1 MYLPV
6 HVLRINIVLVQECG
20 QLFALRL
27 RQPDAERTVRIEDD
41 LAKDEMRGLGPR
53 DLLCWREHL
62 LPEML
67 RHAGQPIGIQR
78 SMH

>member
-6 HVLRINIVLVQECG
+6 HVLRINIVLVQEGG
-20 QLFALRL
+20 QLFALGL

-41 LAKDEMRGLGPR
+41 LAEDEMRGLGTR

-62 LPEML
+62 LPEMFS
-67 RHAGQPIGIQR
+67 Q
-78 SMH
+78 